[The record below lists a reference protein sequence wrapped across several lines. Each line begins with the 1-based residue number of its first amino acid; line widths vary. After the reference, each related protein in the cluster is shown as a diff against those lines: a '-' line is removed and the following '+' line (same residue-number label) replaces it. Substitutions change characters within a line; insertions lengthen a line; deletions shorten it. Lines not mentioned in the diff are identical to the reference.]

1 MYSFKYKTVYFIN
14 DVGAKIRK
22 ANNNDNKNLILLTSN
37 LKVIIGTL
45 RRPFSVCTIVY

>member
-22 ANNNDNKNLILLTSN
+22 ANNNDNKNLILLTYIKPKSN
-37 LKVIIGTL
+37 HRNSKET
-45 RRPFSVCTIVY
+45 F